1 MMIEG
6 TGYLTLQVWIF
17 SDAKASPGTDPPV
30 VWVIEQLPPFQIL
43 FQTSLFSGRCIPES
57 HICASFKWTSFTI
70 DQTKTQLCTSLDRI
84 TVSYVWMLLL
94 LTLELFSSF
103 KYWILLVLIFWN
115 IFNWIYIHRYVAAP
129 HAASQGALTTTTSTG
144 FPGRLTPS
152 PDLSTFH
159 DITISTGFS
168 TSLTLSDRLT

>member
-1 MMIEG
+1 MIEG

-17 SDAKASPGTDPPV
+17 PDAKASPGTN
-30 VWVIEQLPPFQIL
+30 LPLRCEWSGNTHL
-43 FQTSLFSGRCIPES
+43 FRFSSRLPSSLDVASLS
-57 HICASFKWTSFTI
+57 LICASFKWTSFTI

-129 HAASQGALTTTTSTG
+129 LAASQGASTTTTSTG